1 MKVRHVD
8 GTEPAAHAVVL
19 DVLKHAE
26 SAPEGTWTVHVGQRA
41 AQGPDGALWLVQD
54 DSVAR
59 VLPLSCS
66 CEHVEVTEYQD
77 GEETSRDVRR
87 EQVELP

>member
-19 DVLKHAE
+19 DVIKHAE
-26 SAPEGTWTVHVGQRA
+26 SVPDGPWTVHVGQRA

-54 DSVAR
+54 ASVVR
-59 VLPLSCS
+59 VLPLPCP
-66 CEHVEVTEYQD
+66 CEHIEVTEYQD
-77 GEETSRDVRR
+77 GAELSREVRR
-87 EQVELP
+87 EQVE